1 MFDEKYLTKPDL
13 QWLLIKPWLGYKL
26 DSKMI
31 KYLWRIV
38 KEGKE
43 KNKSAKGNLVGN
55 ISNSFS
61 IVDKDNI
68 FAGKFLPHLAEY
80 YCKTYNYNIPN
91 PPLVLDKNYNELKFL
106 DSSISLQGFWANYQY
121 KHEFNPIHNHT
132 GFLSFVIWLK
142 IPYDTKDQEK
152 LPFLEGVKTED
163 KLAGKFQFT
172 FTNIDGQLSQ
182 LPLEM
187 NRDLEGQL
195 LIFPSS
201 LHHQVFPF
209 FNTDEE
215 RVSISGNLSPVYRFD
230 RA

>member
-1 MFDEKYLTKPDL
+1 MFDERYLTKPDL
-13 QWLLIKPWLGYKL
+13 QWLMIKPWLGYKL

-38 KEGKE
+38 EEGKE
-43 KNKSAKGNLVGN
+43 KNKSAKGNLAGN

-68 FAGKFLPHLAEY
+68 FAGEFLPHLAKY

-91 PPLVLDKNYNELKFL
+91 PPLALDKNYNELKCL
-106 DSSISLQGFWANYQY
+106 ETSLSLQGFWANYQY

-163 KLAGKFQFT
+163 KRAGKFQFT
-172 FTNIDGQLSQ
+172 FTSIDGQLSQ

-187 NRDLEGQL
+187 DRDLEGQM